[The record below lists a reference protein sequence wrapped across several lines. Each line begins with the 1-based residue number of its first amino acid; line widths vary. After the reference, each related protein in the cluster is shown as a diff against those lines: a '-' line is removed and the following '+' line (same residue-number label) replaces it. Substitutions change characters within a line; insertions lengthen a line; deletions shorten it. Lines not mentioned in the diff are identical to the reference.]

1 MFGQAVAVLY
11 TQNSEGENKGP
22 AELPADRPTVV
33 DLYRTTVQNCTVQ
46 ALKYGRGAARPVV
59 TAGFARTTR
68 ISITKS
74 YLPPRL
80 CNAHDNTDFLF
91 SRPLCHV
98 DRVEGGGAVWGV
110 EKFENL
116 NNAHSSM
123 TVGLYGLATAC

>member
-1 MFGQAVAVLY
+1 MHDSNSAY
-11 TQNSEGENKGP
+11 TLVTHSGG
-22 AELPADRPTVV
+22 LPNTK
-33 DLYRTTVQNCTVQ
+33 LE

-59 TAGFARTTR
+59 TTGFARTTR

-80 CNAHDNTDFLF
+80 CNAHENTDFLF

-110 EKFENL
+110 EKFENR